1 MALMLRYFI
10 KFRFISALLRTL
22 YTKDRQITA

>member
-1 MALMLRYFI
+1 MALTLRYFI
-10 KFRFISALLRTL
+10 KFLFISGLLRTL